1 MSDASRDELLRRREQ
16 LLLRSSVLRNDWSR
30 QVQALRTPLH
40 RADQVRDGAHW
51 LLQHPEWP
59 IGVALVILV
68 LRPGRTMRW
77 VGFALQG
84 YGVYRR
90 VQRLM
95 AKPGR

>member
-1 MSDASRDELLRRREQ
+1 MSDPTRDELLRRREQ
-16 LLLRSSVLRNDWSR
+16 LLLRSSRLRDDWSR

-40 RADQVRDGAHW
+40 RADQVRDGADW

-68 LRPGRTMRW
+68 LRPRRTMRW
-77 VGFALQG
+77 VGYGLQG

-90 VQRLM
+90 VQRLV
-95 AKPGR
+95 ASPGR